1 MVAVDGGGSGSRA
14 LVFDSEARVYAL
26 FAGPP
31 LNYAALGPET
41 FLKNLR
47 ALLKPALELCGGRAT
62 GYVLSLAGVSAF
74 RNEVEKLLEGELG
87 ARVWLLTDV
96 EAVYVAAARGRD
108 AIVVSSGTGSFAYGR
123 RRGRSARAGG
133 WGYIFGDEGSAY
145 WIGRELVRRALAC
158 YDGREECGELV
169 SLLFQRLGVSTVEE
183 AVRRLYRDYAAP
195 SRTAELA
202 KLACEAAELG
212 YEAAL
217 RVIEDAAKELE
228 RMVSAVERRL
238 GFEEPP
244 TVYGTGGA
252 LLGCKPLADALR
264 RLVEAKGRAFR
275 LSEAP
280 ALAGCVLHY
289 LSLKGLG
296 AEELERVNI
305 EIPAQPLEVGGRDGR
320 EAGVRAPLEARD
332 GAEEPG

>member
-1 MVAVDGGGSGSRA
+1 MGGQRYISAARESSVCERELLVAVDGGGSGSRA
-14 LVFDSEARVYAL
+14 LVFDAEARVYAS
-26 FAGPP
+26 FEGPP
-31 LNYAALGPET
+31 LNYAALGRES
-41 FLKNLR
+41 FLRNLR
-47 ALLKPALELCGGRAT
+47 ALLRPALELCGSRAA

-74 RNEVEKLLEGELG
+74 RGEVERLLERELG
-87 ARVWLLTDV
+87 ARVWLLTDI
-96 EAVYVAAARGRD
+96 EAVYMAATRGRD

-123 RRGRSARAGG
+123 RRGRAARAGG

-169 SLLFQRLGVSTVEE
+169 DLLLQRLGVSTVDE
-183 AVRRLYRDYAAP
+183 AVGKLYREYAAP

-202 KLACEAAELG
+202 KLACEAAVLG
-212 YEAAL
+212 CEAAS
-217 RVIEDAAKELE
+217 RVIEDAARELE
-228 RMVSAVERRL
+228 RMVSAVERKL

-252 LLGCKPLADALR
+252 LLGCKPLAEALR
-264 RLVEAKGRAFR
+264 RLVEAKGRVFR

-296 AEELERVNI
+296 VEELEKVNV
-305 EIPAQPLEVGGRDGR
+305 EIPAPLQRV
-320 EAGVRAPLEARD
+320 EAL
-332 GAEEPG
+332 

>member
-1 MVAVDGGGSGSRA
+1 MGGEELAVAVDGGGSGSRA
-14 LVFDSEARVYAL
+14 LVFDSKARVYAS

-31 LNYAALGPET
+31 LNYAVLGPET
-41 FLKNLR
+41 FMKNLR
-47 ALLKPALELCGGRAT
+47 ALLRPALELCGGRAA

-74 RNEVEKLLEGELG
+74 RGEVERLLEKELG
-87 ARVWLLTDV
+87 ARVWLLTDI
-96 EAVYVAAARGRD
+96 EAVYVAATRGRD

-123 RRGRSARAGG
+123 SKGRSARAGG

-158 YDGREECGELV
+158 YDGREECGDLV
-169 SLLFQRLGVSTVEE
+169 RTLLQRLNASTVEE
-183 AVRRLYRDYAAP
+183 AVGKLYREYAAP
-195 SRTAELA
+195 SKTAELA
-202 KLACEAAELG
+202 KLACEAAERG
-212 YEAAL
+212 CEAAL

-252 LLGCKPLADALR
+252 LLGCKLLAEALR
-264 RLVEAKGRAFR
+264 RLIEARGRAFR

-289 LSLKGLG
+289 LSAIGWG
-296 AEELERVNI
+296 SEELEKVNV
-305 EIPAQPLEVGGRDGR
+305 EIPAPLR
-320 EAGVRAPLEARD
+320 ELEAV
-332 GAEEPG
+332 